1 MSTIRDAQIRKQRPN
16 RVPVAESRNRLTVEG
31 KIDTVN
37 FVQRWVNDTDDRIP
51 RFVAGGYEFVN
62 NDGISVGDSTVDYKT
77 TTDTSIVRKG
87 VGGGKV
93 AYLMQ
98 IPREFYDED
107 QAKKQTQVD
116 EIEETMIQSVNAEH
130 NYGKID
136 ISGRD
141 NRVKTAERKAPK
153 RF

>member
-1 MSTIRDAQIRKQRPN
+1 MSTIREQAIKQERPR

-31 KIDTVN
+31 KLDRKN
-37 FVQRWVNDTDDRIP
+37 FVQRWVNDQDDRIA
-51 RFVAGGYEFVN
+51 RFKEAGYEFVTN
-62 NDGISVGDSTVDYKT
+62 EGISVGDPTVDYKST
-77 TTDTSIVRKG
+77 SDTSIVRKG

-98 IPREFYDED
+98 IPREYYEED
-107 QAKKQTQVD
+107 QAKKQAQVD
-116 EIEETMIQSVNAEH
+116 EIEESMIQSVNAEH

-136 ISGRD
+136 ITGR
-141 NRVKTAERKAPK
+141 NNQKKTAERKAPK